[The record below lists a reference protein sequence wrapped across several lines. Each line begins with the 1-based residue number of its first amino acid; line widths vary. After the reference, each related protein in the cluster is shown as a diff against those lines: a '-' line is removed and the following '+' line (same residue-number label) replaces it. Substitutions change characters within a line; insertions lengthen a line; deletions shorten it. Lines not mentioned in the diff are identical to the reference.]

1 MARGGGR
8 GILHPAVTV
17 EATVLSPIS
26 YISRLYLKKAR
37 AEAVSFMSHKQIL
50 LIDHEASVREV
61 LQICL
66 SSVGGWQVISVAS
79 IQSGLKKLCIERVDA
94 ILLDTPNL
102 ETDGITFIQTIKND
116 PSTPSVPVI
125 FITAKAK
132 SFLSHQ
138 LPALGIAGAIAKPF
152 NAMTLPIQV
161 AGMLNWSLGSEFV
174 D

>member
-1 MARGGGR
+1 
-8 GILHPAVTV
+8 
-17 EATVLSPIS
+17 
-26 YISRLYLKKAR
+26 
-37 AEAVSFMSHKQIL
+37 MSNKQIL
-50 LIDHEASVREV
+50 LIDHEAYVREV

-66 SSVGGWQVISVAS
+66 SSFGGWQIISVAS
-79 IQSGLKKLCIERVDA
+79 IQAGLKKLSIERVDA

-102 ETDGITFIQTIKND
+102 EKDGIAFIQKIQTD
-116 PSTPSVPVI
+116 PVSTSIPVI

-132 SFLSHQ
+132 SFLSHKLQ
-138 LPALGIAGAIAKPF
+138 AVGIAGVIAKPF

>member
-1 MARGGGR
+1 
-8 GILHPAVTV
+8 
-17 EATVLSPIS
+17 
-26 YISRLYLKKAR
+26 
-37 AEAVSFMSHKQIL
+37 MSHKQIL

-66 SSVGGWQVISVAS
+66 SSVGGWRVISVAS
-79 IQSGLKKLCIERVDA
+79 IQAGLEKLCIKRVDA

-102 ETDGITFIQTIKND
+102 EIDGIAFIQKIKDD
-116 PSTPSVPVI
+116 PLTPSIPVI

-132 SFLSHQ
+132 NFLLNQ
-138 LPALGIAGAIAKPF
+138 LPALQIAGVIAKPF

-161 AGMLNWSLGSEFV
+161 AGILNWSLGSEFV

>member
-1 MARGGGR
+1 M
-8 GILHPAVTV
+8 
-17 EATVLSPIS
+17 
-26 YISRLYLKKAR
+26 Y
-37 AEAVSFMSHKQIL
+37 HKQIL
-50 LIDHEASVREV
+50 LIDNEASVREV

-66 SSVGGWQVISVAS
+66 SSVGGWRVISVAS
-79 IQSGLKKLCIERVDA
+79 MEAGLEKLSIERVDA

-102 ETDGITFIQTIKND
+102 ETDGINFIKTIKKNRFT
-116 PSTPSVPVI
+116 SSIPVI

-138 LPALGIAGAIAKPF
+138 LPALGIAGVISKPF

-161 AGMLNWSLGSEFV
+161 AGMLNWSLGSEFF

>member
-1 MARGGGR
+1 
-8 GILHPAVTV
+8 
-17 EATVLSPIS
+17 
-26 YISRLYLKKAR
+26 
-37 AEAVSFMSHKQIL
+37 MSHKQIL
-50 LIDHEASVREV
+50 LIDHETSVREV

-66 SSVGGWQVISVAS
+66 SRVGGWQIISVAS
-79 IQSGLKKLCIERVDA
+79 IPAGLERLCIDPVDA

-102 ETDGITFIQTIKND
+102 ETDGFAFIQKIKND
-116 PSTPSVPVI
+116 PFTPSVPVI

-138 LPALGIAGAIAKPF
+138 LPAFGIAGVIAKPF

-161 AGMLNWSLGSEFV
+161 AGMLNGSLGSEFV